1 MATSNSPND
10 NNNNNN
16 NNNNPGESSISSL
29 SAPDLPS
36 ATATAFTPAS
46 APVRP
51 PTLQLRKTNS
61 ASSPRPIGR
70 VTTQERLDGI
80 LKLGLQ
86 RAESMSPGRSPP
98 AFLRRGGPTS
108 NNYLSN
114 SESLRGRHEDYQ
126 EDEEPNETT
135 GIVMRGPN
143 HSAPEAMNYQA
154 TAESIGPRARRSG
167 ILKGDNG
174 SGTNVRKGNG
184 AGNGGNGVENGNG
197 LGGNKEEQAW
207 WKAKLAKFGSIELE
221 NKGSVAR
228 DHLALGADDFSLC
241 PTERTFL
248 AWLRTSLSFASIGV
262 AITQLFRLNTSLSDG
277 NGAPETGNQH
287 TLRHLGKPLGAI
299 FLGISILILFLGYQ
313 RYFQAQN
320 WIIKGKFPA
329 SRGTIILVSL
339 VALVLMVISL
349 VVVVIVQPST
359 AGA

>member
-1 MATSNSPND
+1 MATSNSPN
-10 NNNNNN
+10 
-16 NNNNPGESSISSL
+16 NNPGESSKSSS

-36 ATATAFTPAS
+36 ATATALAPAS
-46 APVRP
+46 APPARA

-86 RAESMSPGRSPP
+86 RAETMSPGRSPP
-98 AFLRRGGPTS
+98 VFPHRGGSIS

-114 SESLRGRHEDYQ
+114 SEDYQ
-126 EDEEPNETT
+126 EVQEPNETT
-135 GIVMRGPN
+135 GIVMRGSD
-143 HSAPEAMNYQA
+143 HSTPSTMNYMA
-154 TAESIGPRARRSG
+154 TAESIGTRARKSV
-167 ILKGDNG
+167 ILKGDND
-174 SGTNVRKGNG
+174 SGTNIRKGNG
-184 AGNGGNGVENGNG
+184 AAGAGRDESNGTQNGGHELGIGVENGNG
-197 LGGNKEEQAW
+197 VVGNKEEQGW

-228 DHLALGADDFSLC
+228 DHLAL
-241 PTERTFL
+241 ERTFL

-262 AITQLFRLNTSLSDG
+262 AITQLFRLNTSLSDDD
-277 NGAPETGNQH
+277 GAPETGNQH

-313 RYFQAQN
+313 RYFQAQH

-349 VVVVIVQPST
+349 VVVVVVQPST
-359 AGA
+359 PGA